1 VLVLQS
7 WLTSAFFF
15 SLRSALSLPRARA
28 PDVSSL
34 GIRDFEVRGELVMS
48 KEEFASLNAIQRE
61 AGEREYSNPRNL
73 VAGVLNRY

>member
-1 VLVLQS
+1 
-7 WLTSAFFF
+7 
-15 SLRSALSLPRARA
+15 
-28 PDVSSL
+28 VSSL